1 MPEKGI
7 FEFLI
12 LTFAPVRLFPGRKN
26 TLAKPYALMPKKK
39 KIGSYPNAMIV
50 MSLTAALFLIGFCGL
65 LVIQSKKLVSII
77 RQNIEVR
84 VFLNKEETKAG
95 LDSVLSIINT
105 KPYVLN
111 STEVKPITFVSKE
124 EAAKEFIEGTKEDF
138 AAFLGENPLRDSY
151 RVKIHEDY
159 FEEAKLQLIKKDL
172 EQIKG
177 VYEVVYQEDLADNIN
192 KNVTKIYIVLASFA
206 LIMLIIIVLLVN
218 NTIKLAIYSQRFL
231 IRSMQ
236 LVGATNGFIQRPY
249 VVRGAVQGL
258 VGGILAGLLLIG
270 LQQLAIRNVEGL
282 AMLQEYDKIVILIG
296 SVLLL
301 GILVGVS
308 STYQSLAKYLRMA
321 LDDLY

>member
-1 MPEKGI
+1 
-7 FEFLI
+7 
-12 LTFAPVRLFPGRKN
+12 
-26 TLAKPYALMPKKK
+26 MPKKK

-84 VFLNKEETKAG
+84 VFLDKGITKTG
-95 LDSVLSIINT
+95 QDSVLNIIKT
-105 KPYVLN
+105 KPYLLVSN
-111 STEVKPITFVSKE
+111 EVAPISFVSKE

-138 AAFLGENPLRDSY
+138 TAFLGENPLRDSY
-151 RVKIHEDY
+151 RVKIGDDY
-159 FEEAKLQLIKKDL
+159 FDEVKLSQIKKDL
-172 EQIKG
+172 EKING
-177 VYEVVYQEDLADNIN
+177 AYEVVYQEDLADSIN
-192 KNVTKIYIVLASFA
+192 RNVTKIYVILASFA

-249 VVRGAVQGL
+249 VLRGAMQGL
-258 VGGILAGLLLIG
+258 VGGIVAGGLLIA
-270 LQQLAIRNVEGL
+270 LQQVAVRNVEGL
-282 AMLQEYDKIVILIG
+282 AILQEYDKIA
-296 SVLLL
+296 
-301 GILVGVS
+301 ILVGVVVILGIS
-308 STYQSLAKYLRMA
+308 IGIASTYQSLARYLRMA

>member
-1 MPEKGI
+1 
-7 FEFLI
+7 
-12 LTFAPVRLFPGRKN
+12 
-26 TLAKPYALMPKKK
+26 MPKKK

-84 VFLNKEETKAG
+84 VFLDKEVNKAG
-95 LDSVLSIINT
+95 QDSILQAIQSKPFVLA
-105 KPYVLN
+105 
-111 STEVKPITFVSKE
+111 STEVKPIIFVSKE

-138 AAFLGENPLRDSY
+138 VNFLGENPLRNSY

-159 FEEAKLQLIKKDL
+159 FEEAKLQQIKKDI

-192 KNVTKIYIVLASFA
+192 RNVTKIYIVLASFA
-206 LIMLIIIVLLVN
+206 LVMLIIIVLLVN

-249 VVRGAVQGL
+249 VLRGAIQGL
-258 VGGILAGLLLIG
+258 VGGVLAGILLIV
-270 LQQLAIRNVEGL
+270 LQQIAVRNVEGL
-282 AMLQEYDKIVILIG
+282 AMLQEYEKIAFLILAVLSLGILIG
-296 SVLLL
+296 
-301 GILVGVS
+301 IS
-308 STYQSLAKYLRMA
+308 STYQSLARYLRMA

>member
-1 MPEKGI
+1 
-7 FEFLI
+7 
-12 LTFAPVRLFPGRKN
+12 
-26 TLAKPYALMPKKK
+26 MPKKK
-39 KIGSYPNAMIV
+39 KIGSYPNTMIV

-84 VFLNKEETKAG
+84 VFVDKSVEKAGQDSILNIIQAKPFVLVSSETK
-95 LDSVLSIINT
+95 
-105 KPYVLN
+105 
-111 STEVKPITFVSKE
+111 PIVFVSKE
-124 EAAKEFIEGTKEDF
+124 EAAKEFIAGTKEDF

-151 RVKIHEDY
+151 RIKIREEY
-159 FEEAKLQLIKKDL
+159 FEESKLAQIKKELD
-172 EQIKG
+172 QIKG
-177 VYEVVYQEDLADNIN
+177 VYEVVYQENLADNIN

-249 VVRGAVQGL
+249 VMRGAIQGL
-258 VGGILAGLLLIG
+258 VGGFLAGVLLIV
-270 LQQLAIRNVEGL
+270 LQQLAVRNVEGL
-282 AMLQEYDKIVILIG
+282 ALLQEYDKI
-296 SVLLL
+296 
-301 GILVGVS
+301 GILVGVVLCLGILIGIS
-308 STYQSLAKYLRMA
+308 STYQSLARYLRMA

>member
-1 MPEKGI
+1 
-7 FEFLI
+7 
-12 LTFAPVRLFPGRKN
+12 
-26 TLAKPYALMPKKK
+26 MPKKK

-95 LDSVLSIINT
+95 QDSILNIIKA
-105 KPYVLN
+105 KPYVLT

-138 AAFLGENPLRDSY
+138 VTFLGENPLRDSY
-151 RVKIHEDY
+151 RVKIQEDY

-172 EQIKG
+172 EKIKG
-177 VYEVVYQEDLADNIN
+177 VYEIVYQEDLADNIN
-192 KNVTKIYIVLASFA
+192 RNVTKIYVVLASFA

-249 VVRGAVQGL
+249 VMRGAIQGL
-258 VGGILAGLLLIG
+258 IGGILAGALLIG
-270 LQQLAIRNVEGL
+270 LQQLAVRNVEGL
-282 AMLQEYDKIVILIG
+282 AMLQEYDKIVILVA
-296 SVLLL
+296 SVLSL
-301 GILVGVS
+301 GVLIGIS
-308 STYQSLAKYLRMA
+308 STYQSLARYLRMA

>member
-1 MPEKGI
+1 MH
-7 FEFLI
+7 
-12 LTFAPVRLFPGRKN
+12 
-26 TLAKPYALMPKKK
+26 KKK

-84 VFLNKEETKAG
+84 TFLDKEETKAG
-95 LDSVLSIINT
+95 QDSILTVIKS
-105 KPYVLN
+105 KPYVLI
-111 STEVKPITFVSKE
+111 STEVAPITFVSKE

-138 AAFLGENPLRDSY
+138 ISFLGENPLRDSY
-151 RVKIHEDY
+151 RIKIGEDY

-172 EQIKG
+172 EKIKG

-192 KNVTKIYIVLASFA
+192 RNVTKIYAILASFA
-206 LIMLIIIVLLVN
+206 LLMLIIIVLLVN

-249 VVRGAVQGL
+249 ILRGAMQGL
-258 VGGILAGLLLIG
+258 IGGILAGGLLIA
-270 LQQLAIRNVEGL
+270 LQQVAVRNVEGL
-282 AMLQEYDKIVILIG
+282 AMLQEYNKI
-296 SVLLL
+296 
-301 GILVGVS
+301 GILVGVVLILGIAIGIA
-308 STYQSLAKYLRMA
+308 STYQSLARYLRMA

>member
-1 MPEKGI
+1 
-7 FEFLI
+7 
-12 LTFAPVRLFPGRKN
+12 
-26 TLAKPYALMPKKK
+26 MPKKK

-84 VFLNKEETKAG
+84 VFVNKEVSKAGQDSILSIIQAKPFVLKSAETKA
-95 LDSVLSIINT
+95 
-105 KPYVLN
+105 
-111 STEVKPITFVSKE
+111 ITFVSKE

-138 AAFLGENPLRDSY
+138 ATFLGENPLRDSY
-151 RVKIHEDY
+151 RVKIQEEY
-159 FEEAKLQLIKKDL
+159 FEEAKLQQIKKELD
-172 EQIKG
+172 QVKG

-192 KNVTKIYIVLASFA
+192 RNVTKIYIVLASFA

-236 LVGATNGFIQRPY
+236 LVGATNGFIQKPY
-249 VVRGAVQGL
+249 VMRGAIQGL
-258 VGGILAGLLLIG
+258 IGGVIAALLLIG

-282 AMLQEYDKIVILIG
+282 AMLQEYDKIVILVACVLILGLAIG
-296 SVLLL
+296 VA
-301 GILVGVS
+301 
-308 STYQSLAKYLRMA
+308 STYQSLARYLRMA

>member
-1 MPEKGI
+1 MPK
-7 FEFLI
+7 
-12 LTFAPVRLFPGRKN
+12 
-26 TLAKPYALMPKKK
+26 KKK

-84 VFLNKEETKAG
+84 VFIDKAVTKAG
-95 LDSVLSIINT
+95 QDSLLTVLKT
-105 KPYVLN
+105 KPYVN
-111 STEVKPITFVSKE
+111 NTPETPNPITFVSKE

-138 AAFLGENPLRDSY
+138 TAFLGENPLRDSY
-151 RVKIHEDY
+151 RVKIGEDY
-159 FEEAKLQLIKKDL
+159 FEESKLQAIKKDI
-172 EQIKG
+172 EKANG

-192 KNVTKIYIVLASFA
+192 RNVTKIYAVLASFA

-249 VVRGAVQGL
+249 IMRGAMQGTI
-258 VGGILAGLLLIG
+258 GGVLAGGLLIA
-270 LQQLAIRNVEGL
+270 LQQIAVRNVEGL
-282 AMLQEYDKIVILIG
+282 AMLQEYNKLVILVAVVLALGILIG
-296 SVLLL
+296 
-301 GILVGVS
+301 IA
-308 STYQSLAKYLRMA
+308 STYQSLARYLRMA

>member
-1 MPEKGI
+1 MPK
-7 FEFLI
+7 
-12 LTFAPVRLFPGRKN
+12 
-26 TLAKPYALMPKKK
+26 KKK
-39 KIGSYPNAMIV
+39 KIGSYPNAMII

-84 VFLNKEETKAG
+84 VFVDKSVTKEGQDSLLN
-95 LDSVLSIINT
+95 VLKT

-111 STEVKPITFVSKE
+111 YMVNNTDASNPITFVSKE

-138 AAFLGENPLRDSY
+138 TAFLGANPLRDSY
-151 RVKIHEDY
+151 RVKIGEDY
-159 FEEAKLQLIKKDL
+159 FEETKLQLIKKDI
-172 EQIKG
+172 EKSPG

-192 KNVTKIYIVLASFA
+192 RNVTKIYAVLASFA

-249 VVRGAVQGL
+249 ILRGAMQGTI
-258 VGGILAGLLLIG
+258 GGILAGGLLIG
-270 LQQLAIRNVEGL
+270 LQQIAVRNVEGL
-282 AMLQEYDKIVILIG
+282 AMLQEYNKLAILVGIVLTLGILIG
-296 SVLLL
+296 
-301 GILVGVS
+301 IA
-308 STYQSLAKYLRMA
+308 STYQSLARYLRMA

>member
-1 MPEKGI
+1 
-7 FEFLI
+7 
-12 LTFAPVRLFPGRKN
+12 
-26 TLAKPYALMPKKK
+26 MPKKK

-84 VFLNKEETKAG
+84 IFLDKELTKAG
-95 LDSVLSIINT
+95 EDSILNVVKIR
-105 KPYVLN
+105 PFVLN
-111 STEVKPITFVSKE
+111 SPDVKPIIFVSKE

-138 AAFLGENPLRDSY
+138 ATFLGENPLRNSY

-159 FEEAKLQLIKKDL
+159 FEEAKLAQIKRDL
-172 EQIKG
+172 EKIPG

-192 KNVTKIYIVLASFA
+192 RNVTKIYIVLASFA
-206 LIMLIIIVLLVN
+206 LVMLIIIVLLVN

-249 VVRGAVQGL
+249 VVRGALQGL
-258 VGGILAGLLLIG
+258 VGGILAGIMLIA
-270 LQQLAIRNVEGL
+270 LQQLAVRNVEGL
-282 AMLQEYDKIVILIG
+282 AMLQEYDKIVILVVI
-296 SVLLL
+296 VLSL
-301 GILVGVS
+301 GVLIGVS
-308 STYQSLAKYLRMA
+308 STYQSLARYLRMA

>member
-1 MPEKGI
+1 MPK
-7 FEFLI
+7 
-12 LTFAPVRLFPGRKN
+12 
-26 TLAKPYALMPKKK
+26 KKK
-39 KIGSYPNAMIV
+39 KIGSYPNAMII

-84 VFLNKEETKAG
+84 VFVDKSVTKEGQDSLLN
-95 LDSVLSIINT
+95 VLKT

-111 STEVKPITFVSKE
+111 YMVNNTDASNPITFVSKE

-138 AAFLGENPLRDSY
+138 TAFLGANPLRDSY
-151 RVKIHEDY
+151 RVKIGEDY
-159 FEEAKLQLIKKDL
+159 FEETKLQLIKKDV
-172 EQIKG
+172 EKSPG

-192 KNVTKIYIVLASFA
+192 RNVTKIYAVLASFA

-249 VVRGAVQGL
+249 ILRGAMQGTI
-258 VGGILAGLLLIG
+258 GGILAGGLLIG
-270 LQQLAIRNVEGL
+270 LQQIAVRNVEGL
-282 AMLQEYDKIVILIG
+282 AMLQEYNKLA
-296 SVLLL
+296 
-301 GILVGVS
+301 ILVGVVLTLGILIGIA
-308 STYQSLAKYLRMA
+308 STYQSLARYLRMA

>member
-1 MPEKGI
+1 
-7 FEFLI
+7 
-12 LTFAPVRLFPGRKN
+12 
-26 TLAKPYALMPKKK
+26 MPKKK

-95 LDSVLSIINT
+95 QDSILSVINA
-105 KPYVLN
+105 KPYVLV

-138 AAFLGENPLRDSY
+138 VTFLGENPLRDSY
-151 RVKIHEDY
+151 RVKIQEDY

-172 EQIKG
+172 EKIKG

-192 KNVTKIYIVLASFA
+192 RNVTKIYVVLASFA

-249 VVRGAVQGL
+249 VMRGAIQGL
-258 VGGILAGLLLIG
+258 IGGVLAGALLIG
-270 LQQLAIRNVEGL
+270 LQQLAVRNVEGL
-282 AMLQEYDKIVILIG
+282 GMLQEYDKIIILIG
-296 SVLLL
+296 SVLAL
-301 GILVGVS
+301 GILIGIS
-308 STYQSLAKYLRMA
+308 STYQSLARYLRMA

>member
-1 MPEKGI
+1 
-7 FEFLI
+7 
-12 LTFAPVRLFPGRKN
+12 
-26 TLAKPYALMPKKK
+26 MPKKK

-84 VFLNKEETKAG
+84 VFIDKEVTKAG
-95 LDSVLSIINT
+95 QDSILTVLKA
-105 KPYVLN
+105 KPYVSVTLETPN
-111 STEVKPITFVSKE
+111 PISFVSKE

-138 AAFLGENPLRDSY
+138 TAFLGENPLRDSY
-151 RVKIHEDY
+151 RVKIGEDY
-159 FEEAKLQLIKKDL
+159 FEESKLQQIKKDL
-172 EQIKG
+172 ETIQG

-192 KNVTKIYIVLASFA
+192 RNVTKIYAVLASFA

-249 VVRGAVQGL
+249 ILRGAMQGTI
-258 VGGILAGLLLIG
+258 GGVLAGGLLIA
-270 LQQLAIRNVEGL
+270 LQQVAVRNVEGL
-282 AMLQEYDKIVILIG
+282 AMLQEYDKIVILVAV
-296 SVLLL
+296 VLAL
-301 GILVGVS
+301 GIMIGIA
-308 STYQSLAKYLRMA
+308 STYQSLARYLRMA

>member
-1 MPEKGI
+1 
-7 FEFLI
+7 
-12 LTFAPVRLFPGRKN
+12 
-26 TLAKPYALMPKKK
+26 MPKKK

-84 VFLNKEETKAG
+84 VFIDKEVTKAG
-95 LDSVLSIINT
+95 QDSILTVLKA
-105 KPYVLN
+105 KPYVSVTLETPN
-111 STEVKPITFVSKE
+111 PISFVSKE

-138 AAFLGENPLRDSY
+138 TAFLGENPLRDSY
-151 RVKIHEDY
+151 RVKIGEDY
-159 FEEAKLQLIKKDL
+159 FEESKLQQIKKDI
-172 EQIKG
+172 ETIQG

-192 KNVTKIYIVLASFA
+192 RNVTKIYAVLASFA

-249 VVRGAVQGL
+249 ILRGAMQGTI
-258 VGGILAGLLLIG
+258 GGVLAGGLLIA
-270 LQQLAIRNVEGL
+270 LQQVAVRNVEGL
-282 AMLQEYDKIVILIG
+282 AMLQEYDKIV
-296 SVLLL
+296 VLVAVVLAL
-301 GILVGVS
+301 GIMIGIA
-308 STYQSLAKYLRMA
+308 STYQSLARYLRMA

>member
-1 MPEKGI
+1 MPK
-7 FEFLI
+7 
-12 LTFAPVRLFPGRKN
+12 
-26 TLAKPYALMPKKK
+26 KKK

-65 LVIQSKKLVSII
+65 LVLQSKKLVSII

-84 VFLNKEETKAG
+84 VFIDKAVTKAG
-95 LDSVLSIINT
+95 QDSLLTILKSR
-105 KPYVLN
+105 PYVLN
-111 STEVKPITFVSKE
+111 TPETANPITFVSKE

-138 AAFLGENPLRDSY
+138 TAFLGENPLRDSY
-151 RVKIHEDY
+151 RVKIGEDY
-159 FEEAKLQLIKKDL
+159 FEESKLQAIKKDIDKL
-172 EQIKG
+172 SG

-192 KNVTKIYIVLASFA
+192 RNVTKIYAVLASFA

-249 VVRGAVQGL
+249 IMRGAMHGTI
-258 VGGILAGLLLIG
+258 GGVLAGGLLIG
-270 LQQLAIRNVEGL
+270 LQQIAVRNVEGL
-282 AMLQEYDKIVILIG
+282 GMLQEYDKLVILVAV
-296 SVLLL
+296 VLAL
-301 GILVGVS
+301 GIMIGIA
-308 STYQSLAKYLRMA
+308 STYQSLARYLRMA

>member
-1 MPEKGI
+1 
-7 FEFLI
+7 
-12 LTFAPVRLFPGRKN
+12 
-26 TLAKPYALMPKKK
+26 MPKKK

-84 VFLNKEETKAG
+84 VFVDKEETTAGRDSILSVIKA
-95 LDSVLSIINT
+95 
-105 KPYVLN
+105 KPYVLV
-111 STEVKPITFVSKE
+111 STEVTPITFVSKE

-151 RVKIHEDY
+151 RVKIQEDY

-172 EQIKG
+172 EKIKG

-192 KNVTKIYIVLASFA
+192 KNVTKIYVVLASFA

-258 VGGILAGLLLIG
+258 IGGILAAVLLIV
-270 LQQLAIRNVEGL
+270 LQQLAVRNVEGL
-282 AMLQEYDKIVILIG
+282 AMLQEYDKIILLVVAVLTLGVLIG
-296 SVLLL
+296 
-301 GILVGVS
+301 IS
-308 STYQSLAKYLRMA
+308 STYQSLARYLRMA

>member
-1 MPEKGI
+1 
-7 FEFLI
+7 
-12 LTFAPVRLFPGRKN
+12 
-26 TLAKPYALMPKKK
+26 MPKKK

-84 VFLNKEETKAG
+84 VFIDKEVTKAG
-95 LDSVLSIINT
+95 QDSILTVLKT
-105 KPYVLN
+105 KPYV
-111 STEVKPITFVSKE
+111 SAAIETPTPITFVSKE

-138 AAFLGENPLRDSY
+138 TAFLGENPLRDSY
-151 RVKIHEDY
+151 RVKIGEDY
-159 FEEAKLQLIKKDL
+159 FEESKLQQIKKDI
-172 EQIKG
+172 ETIKG

-192 KNVTKIYIVLASFA
+192 RNVTKIYAVLASFA

-249 VVRGAVQGL
+249 ILRGAMQGTI
-258 VGGILAGLLLIG
+258 GGVLAGGLLIG
-270 LQQLAIRNVEGL
+270 LQQVAVRNVEGL
-282 AMLQEYDKIVILIG
+282 AMLQEYDKIVILVAV
-296 SVLLL
+296 VLAL
-301 GILVGVS
+301 GIMIGIA
-308 STYQSLAKYLRMA
+308 STYQSLARYLRMA

>member
-1 MPEKGI
+1 MPK
-7 FEFLI
+7 
-12 LTFAPVRLFPGRKN
+12 
-26 TLAKPYALMPKKK
+26 KKK
-39 KIGSYPNAMIV
+39 KIGSYPNAMII

-84 VFLNKEETKAG
+84 VFVDKSVTKEGQDSLLN
-95 LDSVLSIINT
+95 VLKT

-111 STEVKPITFVSKE
+111 YMVNNTDASNPITFVSKE

-138 AAFLGENPLRDSY
+138 TAFLGANPLRDSY
-151 RVKIHEDY
+151 RVKIGEDY
-159 FEEAKLQLIKKDL
+159 FEETKLQLIKKDI
-172 EQIKG
+172 EKSPG

-192 KNVTKIYIVLASFA
+192 RNVTKIYAVLASFA

-249 VVRGAVQGL
+249 ILRGAMQGTI
-258 VGGILAGLLLIG
+258 GGILAGGLLIG
-270 LQQLAIRNVEGL
+270 LQQIAVRNVEGL
-282 AMLQEYDKIVILIG
+282 AMLQEYNKLA
-296 SVLLL
+296 
-301 GILVGVS
+301 ILVGVVLTLGILIGIA
-308 STYQSLAKYLRMA
+308 STYQSLARYLRMA

>member
-1 MPEKGI
+1 MPK
-7 FEFLI
+7 
-12 LTFAPVRLFPGRKN
+12 
-26 TLAKPYALMPKKK
+26 KKK

-84 VFLNKEETKAG
+84 VFIDKAVTKAG
-95 LDSVLSIINT
+95 QDSLLT
-105 KPYVLN
+105 ALKARPYVN
-111 STEVKPITFVSKE
+111 NTPETPNPITFVSKE

-138 AAFLGENPLRDSY
+138 TAFLGENPLRDSY
-151 RVKIHEDY
+151 RVKIGEDY
-159 FEEAKLQLIKKDL
+159 FEESKLQAIKKDIEKL
-172 EQIKG
+172 GG

-192 KNVTKIYIVLASFA
+192 RNVTKIYAVLASFA

-249 VVRGAVQGL
+249 ILRGAMQGTI
-258 VGGILAGLLLIG
+258 GGVLAGGLLIG
-270 LQQLAIRNVEGL
+270 LQQIAVRNVEGL
-282 AMLQEYDKIVILIG
+282 AMLQEYDKLVILVAV
-296 SVLLL
+296 VLAL
-301 GILVGVS
+301 GIMIGIA
-308 STYQSLAKYLRMA
+308 STYQSLARYLRMA